1 MNYANSEKFYTCMA
15 TPDLS
20 VIQRFIV
27 PDIVQKFQRPFANP
41 ELGYGKITRILI
53 RTQLCVPIQIK
64 VLVREKKKVHTLPAP
79 PPQMSCIL
87 CLRKK
92 KDKKKKDKKNQKRKK
107 KQKQINK
114 QTKKMQVIFLPD
126 SEAPLLPMQCHGFLY
141 YTYICVLV
149 GKACRPEEV
158 SLHVLVLVTNFYIA
172 NVG

>member
-1 MNYANSEKFYTCMA
+1 MA

-87 CLRKK
+87 CLREKKRQKK
-92 KDKKKKDKKNQKRKK
+92 KRQKKSKKEKKAET
-107 KQKQINK
+107 NK
-114 QTKKMQVIFLPD
+114 QTNKKNASDFSTRQRSTLASHAMSRFPILYIYMCSGRQSLPTRG
-126 SEAPLLPMQCHGFLY
+126 SLS
-141 YTYICVLV
+141 
-149 GKACRPEEV
+149 ACSSV
-158 SLHVLVLVTNFYIA
+158 SN
-172 NVG
+172 

>member
-1 MNYANSEKFYTCMA
+1 MC
-15 TPDLS
+15 
-20 VIQRFIV
+20 
-27 PDIVQKFQRPFANP
+27 PFRSKYL
-41 ELGYGKITRILI
+41 LG
-53 RTQLCVPIQIK
+53 
-64 VLVREKKKVHTLPAP
+64 KKKKFTPSP
-79 PPQMSCIL
+79 PPPPDVLYLMFKG
-87 CLRKK
+87 KK
-92 KDKKKKDKKNQKRKK
+92 RQKKKDKKNQKRKK

>member
-64 VLVREKKKVHTLPAP
+64 VLVREKK
-79 PPQMSCIL
+79 S
-87 CLRKK
+87 KK
-92 KDKKKKDKKNQKRKK
+92 EKKAET
-107 KQKQINK
+107 NK
-114 QTKKMQVIFLPD
+114 QTNKKNASDFSTRQRSTLASHAMSRFPILYIYMCSGRQSLPTRG
-126 SEAPLLPMQCHGFLY
+126 SLS
-141 YTYICVLV
+141 
-149 GKACRPEEV
+149 ACSSV
-158 SLHVLVLVTNFYIA
+158 SN
-172 NVG
+172 

>member
-64 VLVREKKKVHTLPAP
+64 VLVREKKKSSHPPRP

-87 CLRKK
+87 CLREK

>member
-20 VIQRFIV
+20 VIQRLIV

-64 VLVREKKKVHTLPAP
+64 VLVRGKKKKSSHP
-79 PPQMSCIL
+79 PSPQMSCIL
-87 CLRKK
+87 CLREKK
-92 KDKKKKDKKNQKRKK
+92 KDKKKTKKIKKEKK

-158 SLHVLVLVTNFYIA
+158 SLHVLVLGTNFYIA

>member
-1 MNYANSEKFYTCMA
+1 
-15 TPDLS
+15 
-20 VIQRFIV
+20 
-27 PDIVQKFQRPFANP
+27 
-41 ELGYGKITRILI
+41 
-53 RTQLCVPIQIK
+53 
-64 VLVREKKKVHTLPAP
+64 
-79 PPQMSCIL
+79 MSCIL
-87 CLRKK
+87 CLREK

>member
-1 MNYANSEKFYTCMA
+1 MA

-79 PPQMSCIL
+79 PTPDVLYLMFKGKKRQ
-87 CLRKK
+87 KK
-92 KDKKKKDKKNQKRKK
+92 KTKKKSKKEKK
-107 KQKQINK
+107 AETNK
-114 QTKKMQVIFLPD
+114 QTNKKKNASDFSTRQRSTLASHAMSRFPILYIYMCSGRQSLPTRG
-126 SEAPLLPMQCHGFLY
+126 SLS
-141 YTYICVLV
+141 
-149 GKACRPEEV
+149 ACSSV
-158 SLHVLVLVTNFYIA
+158 SN
-172 NVG
+172 